1 MRTRI
6 SYIVFSIVVI
16 LSVSVVV
23 LHAQDI
29 KVFWQKQYEDFG
41 SMDINS
47 MIPTSDNGFFLT
59 GSIFE
64 SKDNIDCWAM
74 KFNHLGSIEWYREFG
89 SAGLNE
95 IPHSCIQLKDKS
107 YILCGEQ
114 KDRIVNTTSAWVMKL
129 DFRGSVIWEKT
140 YKRGRNDALY
150 AICRAPDNGFVVA
163 GRQNIDDIQK
173 SDAFILQCNSAG
185 ETIWETVYGGINNDA
200 VYSITATPDGYAICG
215 ARIVDASRKADFWII
230 KLGTKGELEWDRS
243 FGGKGDDV
251 ALGLFH
257 MNDGGYT
264 FWGNMLNQT
273 TNQSDTWIVRIS
285 KEGYIEWEKTIGG
298 FGAEIASSV
307 FHTQDDGFIICGESV
322 FSHEFNSN
330 FWVLKLNSEG
340 DIEFDNEFV
349 GPGKKLLSMVTQV
362 RDGSYVISGFSKQGT
377 SLEMNLF
384 LLKFNRILNAED
396 SLYAEISEY
405 VTSDYV
411 GGMFLPIRRN
421 RMKHFEPIV
430 YLTDKSRIIE
440 EDLKITPTNFM
451 YKNKYFEQTYQFQ
464 VQTETKTLREFNKEG
479 VHKEVPVIK
488 YYGRYGALFARMTAR
503 YSDKYH
509 RRFSTRLRPRW
520 QPRFEERY
528 TPYKE
533 TYEIDSKEDKTG
545 PTNIPG
551 RFTWQTKNLHTK
563 SPFHQGGTFFK
574 FERAKSP
581 AKIQVR
587 LTGYKVSSTVLV
599 PMIFLWLLIL
609 AAIFMKILF
618 SMKK

>member
-6 SYIVFSIVVI
+6 SYIFFSILVI
-16 LSVSVVV
+16 LSLSGVI
-23 LHAQDI
+23 LHAQDVRI
-29 KVFWQKQYEDFG
+29 FWQKLYEDFG

-59 GSIFE
+59 GPIFE

-74 KFNHLGSIEWYREFG
+74 KFNHLGSIEWYKEFG
-89 SAGLNE
+89 SAGQNE

-114 KDRIVNTTSAWVMKL
+114 KDRMANTISAWMMKL
-129 DFRGSVIWEKT
+129 DFRGSVIWEKS
-140 YKRGRNDALY
+140 YERGRNDALY

-163 GRQNIDDIQK
+163 GRQNIDDVQK
-173 SDAFILQCNSAG
+173 SDAFILECNSDG

-200 VYSITATPDGYAICG
+200 VYSIAATPDGYAICG
-215 ARIVDASRKADFWII
+215 ARIVNTSRNADFWII

-257 MNDGGYT
+257 MKDRGYT

-273 TNQSDTWIVRIS
+273 TNQSDTWIVRMS

-330 FWVLKLNSEG
+330 FWVLKLDSEG
-340 DIEFDNEFV
+340 DIEFDYEFV
-349 GPGKKLLSMVTQV
+349 GPGKKLLSMATQV
-362 RDGSYVISGFSKQGT
+362 RDGSFVISGFNEHGA
-377 SLEMNLF
+377 SLQTNLF

-451 YKNKYFEQTYQFQ
+451 YKNKYFDKTYQFQ
-464 VQTETKTLREFNKEG
+464 VETETKTLREFNKEG
-479 VHKEVPVIK
+479 VEKAVPVIK
-488 YYGRYGALFARMTAR
+488 YYGRYGALFARMTTR
-503 YSDKYH
+503 YSDKY
-509 RRFSTRLRPRW
+509 RQRYSTRLRPRW
-520 QPRFEERY
+520 QPRFEERITSY
-528 TPYKE
+528 NENYETDPYKV
-533 TYEIDSKEDKTG
+533 TKKT
-545 PTNIPG
+545 NFIPKMFSW
-551 RFTWQTKNLHTK
+551 RNPNYFAT
-563 SPFHQGGTFFK
+563 SPFPLKRNYSSSKQIK
-574 FERAKSP
+574 KP
-581 AKIQVR
+581 PKKQVS
-587 LTGYKVSSTVLV
+587 LTGYKISSTVIV
-599 PMIFLWLLIL
+599 PMILLWLVIL
-609 AAIFMKILF
+609 AAIIIKILF
-618 SMKK
+618 SMKR